1 MSPKLGPFYSLKR
14 KIETHLFFLKNET
27 QNFNLDCLACRL
39 TQTMFRVILILGLI
53 CFYLL
58 VIFFLKMLLCND
70 DEFCFISLSVDFL
83 LMWRRKSHCH
93 ISKSALPR
101 QQKGHFFLR
110 YIIKKST
117 KRDKIKFINI
127 VRDI

>member
-14 KIETHLFFLKNET
+14 KIETQLFFLKNET

-70 DEFCFISLSVDFL
+70 DEFCFIPLCWLFVDVIGKKWLSRQQKCIVTTVKRWLMLWQL
-83 LMWRRKSHCH
+83 LFQCH
-93 ISKSALPR
+93 ISK
-101 QQKGHFFLR
+101 
-110 YIIKKST
+110 KST
-117 KRDKIKFINI
+117 EGVKQNS
-127 VRDI
+127 